1 MTGRPGPL
9 PRVAKGIVVVV
20 ALLALGGTAV
30 AGERLVLVGGGDRP
44 PEAMRRFVEWAGGP
58 RSRVLVV
65 LWATGEP
72 RESLSAL
79 EGELRAAGAAE
90 VEAAPLA
97 PVEGEGR
104 ARTLS
109 LVAAATGVFFSGGDQ
124 GRVMDVLED
133 RALLEAFRERY
144 ARGVVFGGTS
154 AGTAVMSDPM
164 ITGEGDFTVIDGSQV
179 GTRPGLGLLPGT
191 IVDQHFVR
199 RQRQNRLFGLVLA
212 HPRLLGLGVDEDT
225 VAFVRDNRHLEV
237 AGRGAV
243 LAVDGRKGRETLLV
257 HVLRP
262 GSRFDLRRR
271 RRD

>member
-1 MTGRPGPL
+1 MTGHPAPFRGI
-9 PRVAKGIVVVV
+9 AKWMAVVV
-20 ALLALGGTAV
+20 LLALGGTAA
-30 AGERLVLVGGGDRP
+30 AGERLVLVGGGERP
-44 PEAMRRFVEWAGGP
+44 PEALRRFVEWAGGP

-72 RESLSAL
+72 QESLTAL

-97 PVEGEGR
+97 PVEGE
-104 ARTLS
+104 ARSRVLS
-109 LVAAATGVFFSGGDQ
+109 QLAAATGVFFSGGDQ
-124 GRVMDVLED
+124 GKVMDVLRD
-133 RALLEAFRERY
+133 RGLLAAFRERY
-144 ARGVVFGGTS
+144 ARGIVFGGTS

-164 ITGEGDFTVIDGSQV
+164 ITGEGDFTVIDGAKV
-179 GTRPGLGLLPGT
+179 GTREGLGLLPGT
-191 IVDQHFVR
+191 ILDQHFVR

-225 VAFVRDNRHLEV
+225 AAFVRDNRHLEV

-262 GSRFDLRRR
+262 GARFDLRRR
-271 RRD
+271 ERN